1 MRVSIVTLTPC
12 LLYQVSKDD
21 MTSFLKEHPQV
32 AKQMCQLLA
41 YRQDAIGKL
50 MTPIPAT
57 KETDHSLFQWLYDK
71 VRQLHS
77 LRDDS

>member
-1 MRVSIVTLTPC
+1 
-12 LLYQVSKDD
+12 

-41 YRQDAIGKL
+41 YRQDAIGRL
-50 MTPIPAT
+50 MSPVPAEQ
-57 KETDHSLFQWLYDK
+57 ETDHSVFQWQFDK

-77 LRDDS
+77 LHNNS